1 MSIQCSTGYQPAST
15 LPNPISWI
23 NLYTS
28 WRPQKLTLNST
39 AMIIDKRSI
48 DPAGLNPVHSVF
60 LLIINKRDSNVIQ
73 RLLPELASPRLYLV
87 VNLWPDKGLR
97 DARVAEA
104 DGAAVYSVVR
114 VAKAEG
120 VAVYPCVTLASV
132 DTCKSSAI
140 RFDDAL

>member
-1 MSIQCSTGYQPAST
+1 
-15 LPNPISWI
+15 
-23 NLYTS
+23 
-28 WRPQKLTLNST
+28 
-39 AMIIDKRSI
+39 MIIDKRSI